1 MIKPLMARIKE
12 LENINEQHRILNGE
26 LRQQLSDKIQEVKM
40 TEAENNKA
48 KVRAWLLQAQAQ
60 LELCDDVEAE
70 HSATYPDGDYELTL
84 KIRFKAKEEQ
94 GI

>member
-1 MIKPLMARIKE
+1 MIKPLMDRIKE
-12 LENINEQHRILNGE
+12 LETINEQHRILNGE
-26 LRQQLSDKIQEVKM
+26 LRDKINKEVKM

-60 LELCDDVEAE
+60 LELCEDVEAE

-84 KIRFKAKEEQ
+84 KIRFKAKEAQ

>member
-1 MIKPLMARIKE
+1 MIKPLMDRIKE
-12 LENINEQHRILNGE
+12 LETINEQHRILNGE
-26 LRQQLSDKIQEVKM
+26 LRDKINKEVKM

-60 LELCDDVEAE
+60 IELCDDVEAE

-84 KIRFKAKEEQ
+84 KIRFKAKEAQ